1 MGQDYCHI
9 PVMVAEVL
17 EGLQVRPGGRYVDAT
32 VGEGGH
38 AQAILAACQ
47 PGGEVLG
54 IDADASAIEVAGE
67 RLKDYGRAYRGV
79 VGNFV
84 HIGEICHGAG
94 FRPVHGVLFDLGLS
108 SRQLSDG
115 SRGFS
120 FQRDGPLDMRF
131 GLDQSLSAT
140 DVVNTWSQEELA
152 RDLRAYG
159 QEPRSRQIA
168 QAIVASRPIRTTL
181 ELAGVIQRVA
191 RGTRGKI
198 HPATRTFQ
206 ALRIRV
212 NQELENLKAA
222 LAQTIDLLASGGRLA
237 VISYHSLEARIVKEF
252 FRRES
257 LGCICP
263 PGTPVCVCSHTPTM
277 MRVTKRALATSA
289 AEVKANPRSRSARLR
304 VGERI
309 L

>member
-1 MGQDYCHI
+1 
-9 PVMVAEVL
+9 
-17 EGLQVRPGGRYVDAT
+17 
-32 VGEGGH
+32 
-38 AQAILAACQ
+38 
-47 PGGEVLG
+47 
-54 IDADASAIEVAGE
+54 
-67 RLKDYGRAYRGV
+67 
-79 VGNFV
+79 
-84 HIGEICHGAG
+84 
-94 FRPVHGVLFDLGLS
+94 
-108 SRQLSDG
+108 
-115 SRGFS
+115 
-120 FQRDGPLDMRF
+120 MRF
-131 GLDQSLSAT
+131 GLDQSLSAA
-140 DVVNTWSQEELA
+140 DVVNTWSEEELA

-168 QAIVASRPIRTTL
+168 RAIVASRPIRTTL
-181 ELAGVIQRVA
+181 ELVGVVQRVA